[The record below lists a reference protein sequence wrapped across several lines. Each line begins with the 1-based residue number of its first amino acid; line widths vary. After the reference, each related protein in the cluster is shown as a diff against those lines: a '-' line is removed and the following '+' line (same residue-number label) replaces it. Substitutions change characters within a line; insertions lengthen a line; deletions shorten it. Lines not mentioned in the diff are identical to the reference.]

1 MERCQALTSSG
12 SACKLKAREGHTT
25 CKRHDRKEHVA
36 PTVTRCAQVMTN
48 GQRCTRDCG
57 HGDTLCQYHRMGAT
71 QRERKERMITLVEEA
86 TLTLWGEHPPT
97 SLEEFV
103 RPIREA
109 DWLMEGL
116 RIPVLE
122 HMAMR
127 WAAYLRLRPPPEEK
141 PRSELHGL
149 ALDKQ
154 NVHTTAIV
162 KQTNTVLEPL
172 QGVPIPEGQD
182 TLIEI
187 VNAWGLKKGVTKV
200 LRDMAK
206 WYFQSFCRKE
216 DDYLYKNTLD
226 SVWARIKL
234 HEHRLELNERLW
246 EECEDAVGQCCEGH
260 ISRLASVLVGF
271 DEDAYQKVSPGE
283 LLQQRMAAINEMDIS
298 SEEKVDHAWRV
309 FTELNI
315 PMQDRYAWVDAF

>member
-1 MERCQALTSSG
+1 MERCTALTSSG
-12 SACKLKAREGHTT
+12 SACRLNAREGHTT
-25 CKRHDRKEHVA
+25 CKRHDRKERVA
-36 PTVTRCAQVMTN
+36 PTTTRCSQVMTN

-57 HGDTLCQYHRMGAT
+57 HNDTLCQYHRMGAT
-71 QRERKERMITLVEEA
+71 HRERKERMITLVEEV
-86 TLTLWGEHPPT
+86 TLTLWSEHPPT
-97 SLEEFV
+97 TLEEFV

-109 DWLMEGL
+109 DWLIDVL

-127 WAAYLRLRPPPEEK
+127 WAAYLRLRPPPQEK

-149 ALDKQ
+149 ALDRQ
-154 NVHTTAIV
+154 NVHTAAIV

-172 QGVPIPEGQD
+172 QAVPIPEEQD

-187 VNAWGLKKGVTKV
+187 VNAWGLKKGTTKV
-200 LRDMAK
+200 LKDMAK
-206 WYFQSFCRKE
+206 WYETSFCRKE

-226 SVWARIKL
+226 SVWARIKI
-234 HEHRLELNERLW
+234 HEHRVELNERLW

-283 LLQQRMAAINEMDIS
+283 LLQQRMAAINEMDITA
-298 SEEKVDHAWRV
+298 EDKVDHAWRV